1 MSQTRE
7 KWDFLVLSRGDFE
20 VIRKCHSISCFHFC
34 FLFRNNGKRQQVG
47 ENGFRRCYDN
57 FFSKVLFL
65 KYFITIMFTVLSQQL
80 WRLQCLQQLKQL
92 PRQLH
97 LKDTLRL
104 NILWKWINTGVD
116 MYQDIWLIIVCFS
129 ISQISLVF
137 RFNLV
142 FIERFS
148 LKFIQYLYVFL

>member
-104 NILWKWINTGVD
+104 KDLMEMDQHRRRHVPRHLTYYCMLLHLSNKPS
-116 MYQDIWLIIVCFS
+116 F
-129 ISQISLVF
+129 
-137 RFNLV
+137 
-142 FIERFS
+142 
-148 LKFIQYLYVFL
+148 